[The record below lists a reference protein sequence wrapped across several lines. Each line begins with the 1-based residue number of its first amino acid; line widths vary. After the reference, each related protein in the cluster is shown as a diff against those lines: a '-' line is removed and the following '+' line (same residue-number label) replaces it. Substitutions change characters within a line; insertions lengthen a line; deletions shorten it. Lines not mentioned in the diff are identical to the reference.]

1 MLRQCLGCVWML
13 GLCGALELK
22 AEPRA
27 GNTMPCVEVDFSAL
41 PQGGTGKYKLTLT
54 IQTADKDIEF
64 SEPLEFARVT
74 DPNTNCEFVA
84 VFLNRNKWK
93 AEVVN
98 KTKLRVYGRIWNDK
112 LIPATRGK
120 VESSDLRPEEL
131 PKVKNPEKKG

>member
-1 MLRQCLGCVWML
+1 MAFLFR
-13 GLCGALELK
+13 LCCCAIVFATSSVSR
-22 AEPRA
+22 AEPPNA
-27 GNTMPCVEVDFSAL
+27 EAYVEFDFSTL
-41 PQGGTGKYKLTLT
+41 PRGGTGTYTVKMTVETK
-54 IQTADKDIEF
+54 DKDITF